1 MLLNRLR
8 GSVVSRPPRP
18 NLRSPRVRSIAPQT
32 AISITALDSPPNL
45 LREPYDLSIFYETE
59 KRPGH
64 CVEVCSDWI
73 FPVCAPAIAAGLKKP
88 ADLEGELFLHDAR
101 WTEDWQQWLSVI
113 APELNID
120 ASGPTF
126 SLYSLAV
133 QEAQNGAGVLMGHE
147 PLVRDFLDDGSLV
160 APFEQAVELSRK
172 LVIATPYPPRKGS
185 LLEKIVRQLS
195 IAK

>member
-1 MLLNRLR
+1 M
-8 GSVVSRPPRP
+8 
-18 NLRSPRVRSIAPQT
+18 RSIAPQT